1 MTESGSMRIQA
12 DAAIALAN
20 WKAFFAERVAEKARE
35 LAIAGNSP
43 ELITISHYR
52 QAAVLAANA
61 LAVEV
66 GNIGSNDDLKAAA

>member
-1 MTESGSMRIQA
+1 MTQSGSMRIQA

-20 WKAFFAERVAEKARE
+20 WKAFFAEQVAEKARE
-35 LAIAGNSP
+35 LAITGNSP

-61 LAVEV
+61 LSVEV